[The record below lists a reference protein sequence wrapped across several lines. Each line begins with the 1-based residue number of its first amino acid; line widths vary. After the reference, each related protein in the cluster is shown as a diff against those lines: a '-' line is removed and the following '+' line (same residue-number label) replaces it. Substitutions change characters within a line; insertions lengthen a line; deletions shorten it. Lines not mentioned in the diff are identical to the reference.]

1 MLVELVKA
9 GFLRLVLTITCL
21 FLLGTAAQAQIRIVA
36 LGDSEIRGKGVAE
49 NDAYPAKL
57 ERALKAKGHNVVV
70 TNAGVNGDTTKGV
83 LSRMDSAVPQGTR
96 IVILSVGGNDI
107 ILHGADRATTIT
119 NLLAIISRLRARNIE
134 VLVFALPVGNKHG
147 KSSGDERARMRALG
161 AQPTDPMQFGLVDN
175 PKLHVEEVWRTGT
188 EWHLNAA
195 GYDLVVQ
202 RTLPLVEELIR
213 KP

>member
-1 MLVELVKA
+1 MSLNRI
-9 GFLRLVLTITCL
+9 GLR
-21 FLLGTAAQAQIRIVA
+21 AAQLVAMLAGLLLWGSLAHAQTRIVA

-49 NDAYPAKL
+49 ADAYPAKL

-70 TNAGVNGDTTKGV
+70 TNAGSNGDTTKGV

-96 IVILSVGGNDI
+96 IVVLSVGGNDI
-107 ILHGADRATTIT
+107 ILYGADRATTIT

-134 VLVFALPVGNKHG
+134 VLVFNLPVAGKHG
-147 KSSGDERARMRALG
+147 KPSGDEQTRMRALG
-161 AQPTDPMQFGLVDN
+161 ALPTTPMQAGLVDD

-195 GYDLVVQ
+195 GYDRVVQ